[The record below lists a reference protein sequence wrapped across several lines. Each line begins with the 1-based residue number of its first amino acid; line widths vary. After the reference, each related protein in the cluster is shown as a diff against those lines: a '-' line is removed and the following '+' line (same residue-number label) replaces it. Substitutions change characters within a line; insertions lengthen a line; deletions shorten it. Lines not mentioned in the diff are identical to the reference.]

1 MKKVTIILI
10 VFWKDYGIG
19 SPVRLY
25 DIDMLNYFVLERNS
39 LIPFLVVCE
48 ICQTDIG
55 LAMKA

>member
-1 MKKVTIILI
+1 MTIILI